1 MLQKAKKFCGVLMAL
16 AILTTM
22 LAGCDSKSNKSQ
34 NSVDGTS
41 SVAAANNLDPLS
53 GEGKNGTIQLKVWAP
68 DAAVSIFN
76 KQCKAFIEKYKDFGT
91 IKISVVP
98 QGEAD
103 AATSVLTD
111 PDSAADVFGFACDN
125 IDKLQATDSLLPIVG
140 NDKTKTEEENI
151 KAAVDAATINGKLYA
166 YPETGDNSYCLV
178 YDNSVVSDEEA
189 KTLEGVLKA
198 CKAANKKF
206 VMDAGSGYYACLF
219 LFTGGVR
226 LEGYE
231 KDNLTQKFNDY
242 DEQTVLKTMMTF
254 RNLFMAYKDYFLNG
268 DTTKVVDGFKSNTVG
283 AGFDGSWNFKS
294 IKDTLGE
301 RAGFSVLPTINVD
314 GEDRQ
319 IINMF
324 GYKLIGINAFTK
336 YPATANELAKY
347 LASEECQ

>member
-178 YDNSVVSDEEA
+178 YDNSVVS
-189 KTLEGVLKA
+189 
-198 CKAANKKF
+198 
-206 VMDAGSGYYACLF
+206 
-219 LFTGGVR
+219 
-226 LEGYE
+226 
-231 KDNLTQKFNDY
+231 
-242 DEQTVLKTMMTF
+242 
-254 RNLFMAYKDYFLNG
+254 
-268 DTTKVVDGFKSNTVG
+268 
-283 AGFDGSWNFKS
+283 
-294 IKDTLGE
+294 
-301 RAGFSVLPTINVD
+301 
-314 GEDRQ
+314 
-319 IINMF
+319 
-324 GYKLIGINAFTK
+324 
-336 YPATANELAKY
+336 
-347 LASEECQ
+347 